1 MHSLK
6 NKTVF
11 ITGAG
16 GGIGRECAIA
26 FADAGAEVILTDIS
40 AEAVAALATE
50 LSAKGTRCHHF
61 ALDVADANAYA
72 QLSES
77 IIESIGCPDIL
88 INNAGIGFI
97 GNIANTTTDIWQR
110 TLDINL
116 MGVVNGCKA
125 FASPMQQ
132 SGKKA
137 HIVNVSSMSTKSVMP
152 NLSAYVAS
160 KYAVEGFSEVLAM
173 ELHDSQITVTCVH
186 PAVINTAI
194 VHHEKM
200 VAEHISTEQID
211 RLQHYYQTKGCAPS
225 VVAEDI
231 LNAVIKDTAV
241 LYTGPM
247 AVFTALLYRLLPKTL
262 LRRLMLKMAK
272 EVGYA

>member
-1 MHSLK
+1 MQQLM
-6 NKTVF
+6 NKTVL

-16 GGIGRECAIA
+16 GGIGRECAIV
-26 FADAGAEVILTDIS
+26 FARAGAEVILTDIS
-40 AEAVAALATE
+40 ADAVAALASE
-50 LSAKGTRCHHF
+50 LAAQGSRCHHF
-61 ALDVADANAYA
+61 ALDVANEDAYTR
-72 QLSES
+72 LSGS
-77 IIESIGCPDIL
+77 ILENIGCPDIL

-97 GNIANTTTDIWQR
+97 GNLANTPTDIWRR

-125 FASPMQQ
+125 FVEPMKRAA
-132 SGKKA
+132 KKA

-200 VAEHISTEQID
+200 VAEHISQEKID
-211 RLQHYYQTKGCAPS
+211 RLQHYYETKGCAPS
-225 VVAEDI
+225 VVAQDI
-231 LNAVIKDTAV
+231 LTAVVKDTAV
-241 LYTGPM
+241 VYSGPM
-247 AVFTALLYRLLPKTL
+247 AKLTALLYRLLPKTI
-262 LRRLMLKMAK
+262 LRRLMLKLAK